1 VVANG
6 TFTNLTVFQA
16 SVLTIADIVIETTP
30 VLATW
35 TDFLRV
41 YGLNESDT
49 TTYPFLATQAVYRL
63 DRRVN
68 SNGALGASPLSVA
81 AAGRVE

>member
-49 TTYPFLATQAVYRL
+49 TAYPFLATQAVYRL

-68 SNGALGASPLSVA
+68 SNGALGASALSVA
-81 AAGRVE
+81 AGGRVE